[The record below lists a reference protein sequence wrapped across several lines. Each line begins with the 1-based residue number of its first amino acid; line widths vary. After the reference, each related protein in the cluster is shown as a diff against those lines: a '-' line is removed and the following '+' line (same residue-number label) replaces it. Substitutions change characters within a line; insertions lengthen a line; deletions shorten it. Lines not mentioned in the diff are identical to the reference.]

1 MWVSCNG
8 RKSRDRED
16 VRKEAE
22 LEWGDVRETPS
33 AIAGFRDGR
42 GPRAKKCGQILEAE
56 TDKKTIPT
64 KEHSPTD
71 FSLQ

>member
-22 LEWGDVRETPS
+22 LEWGDMRETPS
-33 AIAGFRDGR
+33 GIAGFREEEDQEPKNVGR
-42 GPRAKKCGQILEAE
+42 
-56 TDKKTIPT
+56 
-64 KEHSPTD
+64 
-71 FSLQ
+71 F

>member
-1 MWVSCNG
+1 MWVSRNG
-8 RKSRDRED
+8 RKFRDRG

-33 AIAGFRDGR
+33 AIAGFRRGR
-42 GPRAKKCGQILEAE
+42 GPSAKKCGQILEAE

-64 KEHSPTD
+64 EEHSPTD
-71 FSLQ
+71 ISFR